1 MSNAIRTIWTKRD
14 SKRGIEPVLL
24 ARKLSHNW
32 LKGSINTTSVRF
44 SGELLGALS
53 DLREV
58 ANSKSKNLPIVSLRL
73 FIQACMA
80 GIITVDKDLGCD
92 PGNSTTAIELHQS
105 LDTESELASKVAELV
120 RKWSINHLEVWAEKE
135 ELGDLA
141 VRVKRACVASNISI
155 TTSQIHFKNQQTGEH
170 NLNLIVKLIAD
181 QLAGEELFDG
191 MGACEVV
198 IAEAKYPRN
207 IELMSQPFKPI
218 AEAGGKNPFS
228 MVARV
233 HVSTMP
239 YSEDLYFSVSCAKRV
254 WADKAPDGGNTGR
267 NATGYV
273 MAPGRSVIPVGIS
286 KRKNDDA
293 WVWDFDDAYGSLNI
307 EAAGTLPSTLDEA
320 LRTNYTNKTWW
331 AGLPQITRLYRRVD
345 QHTTLESDEVD
356 LMRTVV
362 PMLSGIVED
371 DQVPM
376 AARRLTL
383 NRKPEQAML
392 RLTDVGAAGISIA
405 DADGESEEFDDD
417 DEAAQ
422 ALSDAERKTTVEKF
436 QAQCVDVLKSAYAN
450 APIGLWIVGGSLIE
464 QNIAQKAAELL
475 FGQSVQVKIDPL
487 PNDVHNLKSA
497 LPGAELKSRQRFALR
512 VDAWKRSGLPQ
523 AIAQFDGQR
532 FVLICAPKEID
543 RKSEDLINR
552 RAAIHSICSLA
563 NASVHHVLP
572 IEKTTSPKFESK
584 ATQGYIHRLQSAMM
598 DVMLAHSGYV
608 IGAKDFVNDQLDNE
622 SVPKAIYGIQ
632 ALRKQAQRYSG
643 ETPVAMI
650 IYSKLNLTSNV
661 TEFNFTYRAAGKTQ
675 HSGWQPLSR
684 SLIWLGSQ
692 RNIDSEEGWLKNE
705 FQHCTI
711 GMLQAIKKDDPKGVV
726 FLDWATLPG
735 LWREITD
742 ANLLKSTPR
751 IGHLELATAFPTMS
765 FVRIRYGRDAVIP
778 LRSWTKTTYE
788 GFREEASRES
798 TGEYFD
804 DVYAGTVKLLVELN
818 PSDQN
823 THRGHFIG
831 IMGPRSTNQLKR
843 GQSCYRAM
851 VRMAPISDTVSG
863 KKEKGVFQKAGLPPC
878 KKDASISASMDITIL
893 HCPTD
898 VTPVDLA
905 TLTMGLRVGYAHYPD
920 WTLLPAPLFF
930 IRKIDDYIIKYPLA
944 DALDDADLAESVIS
958 EPLDSDQGDELE
970 AESANMRLITGL
982 VQSEL
987 QLEFAQETADLA
999 PDPQISLEES
1009 VVSEPVES
1017 GSEVPEEI
1025 AITSADIEIASG
1037 EILGWAR
1044 KTKIVQLYPSD
1055 SKSRRLFTA
1064 MVRGEIKILVEVP
1077 YFVELQGYFGTYG
1090 PGMKKSIEKSWRD
1103 ICNVGFVLPN
1113 TSRKPLNEYL
1123 DWMAKK
1129 LRHPQGAYFVNP
1141 RVLFGRALI
1150 IPQIHMILETYN
1162 KTAKQK
1168 ISTSL
1173 NEDNSFKLD
1182 FSPIAKKASEDKDD
1196 VTLSWL
1202 IFGAA
1207 QTPAFGLAAS
1217 IIKEVQC
1224 IPGPRTMAALAYYV
1238 QSFTAVTKALDS
1250 YVTAASFKPII
1261 QSRAFT
1267 PKQEDLLVEAN
1278 GTPVDDTRVPYEEN
1292 KAFVLGDVEFRTRDA
1307 SQGVPAP
1314 GSTPDPQ
1321 WAPTSTLT
1329 STTASIDPIVEAAP
1343 ALDALGPVNLKSD
1356 RTEQKAH
1363 QVPNRDEFMLI
1374 KEESKRLIDELTPG
1388 GENFEANVLLIR
1400 SHLQRLVELDE
1411 KYREESSRAGL
1422 LAKRRTDLVALANL
1436 LIERLR
1442 TVDEEKLVGNIVFH
1456 CEPDQDLDAAQA
1468 ECGALDKLVG
1478 QSEESSKLLHE
1489 CLNTP
1494 LEAAAKKSEHIRRAQ
1509 QVSAFNATLTDV
1521 LEQIRNSIDDFLHFD
1536 FAQAPKEP
1544 EPDTKSPDEDGR
1556 PTPNPSGTP
1565 TQGDALQAAAHVSEA
1580 KASELYASKV
1590 LVPDG
1595 IAGFAGGSLESQEVA
1610 SVPPASSEI
1619 PTPAQAD
1626 STPHPEVALPLE
1638 AAPIPEVLQANAA
1651 MESQDLNTQVV
1662 VHTEVEATPAPFDAS
1677 PKPETE
1683 ESLGQDDE
1691 PPASVYDAVFAAA
1704 ATKVIA
1710 TSMTA
1715 PTPAAQDVADPSLTP
1730 RVLSSFLTHSEN
1742 ELIEAFVSL
1751 RSLITLR
1758 HYGLAEVYV
1767 DSIDSSFD
1775 ATQTGNHCVILG
1787 ALTKTLESIDC
1798 KFMVEHRLH
1807 PELRN
1812 LLLQANVLKKENQFT
1827 HLGAFA
1833 AGFVS
1838 ALFSGVQ
1845 SGSDDDGYALW
1856 TVIDPVRSILASK
1869 PAMSALIS
1877 LMISRENKG
1886 IVLTREKISASRI
1899 GPKVAMQAEIERAR
1913 KRAANWKKDGE
1924 INTSWSYQGFARA
1937 QDYIFGP
1944 KHVIGQ
1950 CLMQL
1955 ARGDDAALKKLFE
1968 ASQGKFKKT
1977 NSTLLEAFTSIHEKC
1992 RPEGPQIQTA
2002 VENIEMTEKF
2012 IRAYLDRI
2020 STGVPRRDL
2029 LLEHEQKYLGS
2040 LHTTLQDVVAEIG
2053 QLMPTQEI
2061 ERIYVDAA
2069 KTIFEAALR
2078 LFDEQSGVACMA
2090 VPIQKLLIQ
2099 QPMDKSLNPSMHSDD
2114 EYNIFPLC
2122 SGEDV
2127 IKSIDELLSDELAQR
2142 SSPMDE
2148 KVVQRLLA
2156 EAQRSHIEQK
2166 RFLPALAIEAQL
2178 QKGYSKLD
2186 SPILH
2191 QFQKAR
2197 ADLGRGLQDARQ
2209 RVTHAMVLSALDQ
2222 KDANNF
2228 LRLIESIQNS
2238 NQVENGIGHP
2248 EGASSAYPD
2257 FPHALAALQ
2266 KKVISVL
2273 DARLETAKTKQLQAL
2288 NEYEELKGEAFKSD
2302 VDRIRLMLETNNPA
2316 SIRTAHDAFAIL
2328 RSGGQL
2334 PSSVFE
2340 ERRSP
2345 PKEFEEFLKDLETIR
2360 GKSVLLESLLT
2371 ALNSDSPDLPKSI
2384 SALNAEQR
2392 KEASEFIRRWQKICS
2407 HTGHEA
2413 ADLAAQFFYS
2423 LGVGKPSFMPER
2435 TGRTQIARI
2444 EFPDKA
2450 FGNLANS
2457 DCFIPPALGS
2467 NAKQVSGFIVPGNSP
2482 ESEITTLILDIT
2494 SPTFILSRTVL
2505 TLGKR
2510 CKMSGQA
2517 PVLLI
2522 EDNLIAYM
2530 ALHPEDRSRRMMEIA
2545 TLSFHTLPYSA
2556 EGTFVPR
2563 EMFFGRQRELISLR
2577 AVDKLAILYGGR
2589 RLGKSSLLAQIDREE
2604 NSRSGGMAIY
2614 IPMDQD
2620 YSGDDHV
2627 LFAWKKIA
2635 GALASRSVIEA
2646 IDRQET
2652 DWRKI
2657 REGIEHQLMAESQKV
2672 RSCYLLFDEADVMMG
2687 QELELAADQT
2697 GFIRSLQQTAET
2709 VATSKFHLRYVIA
2722 GLHNLARMTTESN
2735 SALGKAEIIPIEPF
2749 SSVDDIMRG
2758 VELVTKPMAGL
2769 GFFFGEGCEDL
2780 PLRILSL
2787 CNFYPAFIQMYCSKL
2802 LNHMYNKRGTS
2813 TPWAYITAA
2822 DLDAVEQDDDLLT
2835 ELQQKFSWTLDL
2847 DKRYKAIALILADY
2861 YYSEVETGKNEGLTV
2876 AEIRMWCEIE
2886 SALHFKN
2893 MSSGAYEGLVDEM
2906 RKLNVLERNGS
2917 RYRLRNPSIAMLIGD
2932 RERVQ
2937 MQLKALADA
2946 PPENVRNHG
2955 DRRNKLTPLNNSS
2968 ASSKPTIFPMPIAWT
2983 HAYLD
2988 SPDSDLVILAGNSQS
3003 GLLEVSTN
3011 RFDWQITQ
3019 NDQYSSMQIPASN
3032 LVSWNIQ
3039 LRKKGTREVKG
3050 GIKMVLSGSTVWKA
3064 TDIPQFAAN
3073 TGKLANSGIKFAL
3086 AALPDRIYEIS
3097 QALDIGAIALNKDK
3111 KAEWSV
3117 QVVPPWSLDAIGAYL
3132 TSHDNNVVADN
3143 DAACKAILYASCGF
3157 GRLIQQL
3164 CDSNLSLEK
3173 ALTMQKYADEKI
3185 APDLVTFYA
3194 KIGMPTQLI
3203 DPDLLKRMEDFM
3215 VLISGEQ
3222 RNSASVDACRN
3233 DFNLKATDQLF
3244 LQWMGLMQEGEGNA
3258 WIVPP
3263 LYLRLLS

>member
-24 ARKLSHNW
+24 ARRLSQNW

-44 SGELLGALS
+44 CGELLGALS

-58 ANSKSKNLPIVSLRL
+58 ANTKSKNLPIVSLRL
-73 FIQACMA
+73 FMQACMA
-80 GIITVDKDLGCD
+80 GIISVDKDLGCD

-105 LDTESELASKVAELV
+105 HDTESELTSKVAELV
-120 RKWSINHLEVWAEKE
+120 RKWCMNHLEIWAQKE

-141 VRVKRACVASNISI
+141 VHVKRACVASNISI
-155 TTSQIHFKNQQTGEH
+155 TTSQIHFKNQQTGEN
-170 NLNLIVKLIAD
+170 NLNLIVKVIAD

-198 IAEAKYPRN
+198 IPETKYPRN
-207 IELMSQPFKPI
+207 IELMSQPFKPT
-218 AEAGGKNPFS
+218 AETGGKNAFS

-286 KRKNDDA
+286 KRKRDDA

-320 LRTNYTNKTWW
+320 LRTNYTKKTWW
-331 AGLPQITRLYRRVD
+331 AGLPQITRLFRRVD

-362 PMLSGIVED
+362 PMLSGIVDD

-405 DADGESEEFDDD
+405 DADGDFDEFDDD
-417 DEAAQ
+417 DQAAQ
-422 ALSDAERKTTVEKF
+422 ALSDAERKSTVEKF
-436 QAQCVDVLKSAYAN
+436 QAQCVDVLKCAYDN
-450 APIGLWIVGGSLIE
+450 APIGLWIVGGSVIE
-464 QNIAQKAAELL
+464 QDIAQKAAELL

-487 PNDVHNLKSA
+487 PNDVHNLQSA

-523 AIAQFDGQR
+523 AIARFNGQR

-543 RKSEDLINR
+543 RKSEDPINR
-552 RAAIHSICSLA
+552 RAAIHAICSVA
-563 NASVHHVLP
+563 SASVHHVLP
-572 IEKTTSPKFESK
+572 VEKTTSPKFELK

-608 IGAKDFVNDQLDNE
+608 IGAKDFVNDQLDDA

-643 ETPVAMI
+643 ETPVSMI

-661 TEFNFTYRAAGKTQ
+661 TEFNFAYRAAGQTK
-675 HSGWQPLSR
+675 HSGWQPLSQ

-692 RNIDSEEGWLKNE
+692 RNIDSDEGWLKSE

-711 GMLQAIKKDDPKGVV
+711 GMLQSIKKDDPKAVV

-742 ANLLKSTPR
+742 ANLLRATPR
-751 IGHLELATAFPTMS
+751 IGHLELATAFPSMS
-765 FVRIRYGRDAVIP
+765 FVRIRYGHDAVIP

-804 DVYAGTVKLLVELN
+804 DVYAGTVKQLVELN

-843 GQSCYRAM
+843 GQSCYRVM

-930 IRKIDDYIIKYPLA
+930 VRKIDDYIIKYPLA
-944 DALDDADLAESVIS
+944 DVLDDAELAQTAIS
-958 EPLDSDQGDELE
+958 ESQDSDQGDELE
-970 AESANMRLITGL
+970 VESAKMRLITGL

-999 PDPQISLEES
+999 PDLQISIEES
-1009 VVSEPVES
+1009 VVSDPVES
-1017 GSEVPEEI
+1017 GSEVPEKI

-1044 KTKIVQLYPSD
+1044 NTKIVQLYPPD
-1055 SKSRRLFTA
+1055 KKSRRLFTA
-1064 MVRGEIKILVEVP
+1064 MVRGEIKVTVEVP
-1077 YFVELQGYFGTYG
+1077 YFVELPGYFGTYE
-1090 PGMKKSIEKSWRD
+1090 PGMKKSIEKSWNN
-1103 ICNVGFVLPN
+1103 ICSMGFVLPK
-1113 TSRKPLNEYL
+1113 TPRKPLNEYL

-1129 LRHPQGAYFVNP
+1129 LRHPQGAYFVTP
-1141 RVLFGRALI
+1141 RVLFGRTLI
-1150 IPQIHMILETYN
+1150 IPQIHQILDTYN
-1162 KTAKQK
+1162 QTAKQK
-1168 ISTSL
+1168 VSSSL
-1173 NEDNSFKLD
+1173 NDENGFKID
-1182 FSPIAKKASEDKDD
+1182 FSPIAKKASDEKDD
-1196 VTLSWL
+1196 YTLGWL

-1207 QTPAFGLAAS
+1207 QTPAFGFAES
-1217 IIKEVQC
+1217 IINEVKC
-1224 IPGPRTMAALAYYV
+1224 IPGPRTLAALAYYV
-1238 QSFTAVTKALDS
+1238 QSFKAVAKALES
-1250 YVTAASFKPII
+1250 YVTASSFKPIFHP
-1261 QSRAFT
+1261 RAFT
-1267 PKQEDLLVEAN
+1267 PKQEDLVVAVN
-1278 GTPVDDTRVPYEEN
+1278 GRAVDVTKPHCEQID
-1292 KAFVLGDVEFRTRDA
+1292 
-1307 SQGVPAP
+1307 
-1314 GSTPDPQ
+1314 
-1321 WAPTSTLT
+1321 
-1329 STTASIDPIVEAAP
+1329 SI
-1343 ALDALGPVNLKSD
+1343 ALGNDGLKAMDSPQCGHLSDSTEDPKLIDHVLEATSALQQLSEVSHVNLKSEN
-1356 RTEQKAH
+1356 TEQKAH
-1363 QVPNRDEFMLI
+1363 QVLNRDEFMEA
-1374 KEESKRLIDELTPG
+1374 KEESKRLIDELTLG
-1388 GENFEANVLLIR
+1388 AENFEANLLLVQ
-1400 SHLQRLVELDE
+1400 SHLKRLAELDQ
-1411 KYREESSRAGL
+1411 KYREESSKAGLIAKRRAGL
-1422 LAKRRTDLVALANL
+1422 LSLANTI
-1436 LIERLR
+1436 IERLR
-1442 TVDEEKLVGNIVFH
+1442 TVDEEDVVGKIVFN
-1456 CEPDQDLDAAQA
+1456 CEQDNDLDTA
-1468 ECGALDKLVG
+1468 ETECVALDKLVTH
-1478 QSEESSKLLHE
+1478 SEESSKLLHE
-1489 CLNTP
+1489 CLNAP
-1494 LEAAAKKSEHIRRAQ
+1494 LEAVAKKSEHIRRAQ

-1521 LEQIRNSIDDFLHFD
+1521 LEQISNTIDDFLHFD
-1536 FAQAPKEP
+1536 FLQAPKEP
-1544 EPDTKSPDEDGR
+1544 EPDTTPTVEDGSHFED
-1556 PTPNPSGTP
+1556 PPDAP
-1565 TQGDALQAAAHVSEA
+1565 TQDEPLQTARDASQVSRLSEPSEVIASKDNFLSVSERL
-1580 KASELYASKV
+1580 KSE
-1590 LVPDG
+1590 
-1595 IAGFAGGSLESQEVA
+1595 EVA
-1610 SVPPASSEI
+1610 SVSPQDQIHASVKK
-1619 PTPAQAD
+1619 D
-1626 STPHPEVALPLE
+1626 SVPHPESESAVDAVPVPQILEANVVLGFQDFDSRSNVHSDVQDTPTTAGESQNPDPEEILDQQDALP
-1638 AAPIPEVLQANAA
+1638 
-1651 MESQDLNTQVV
+1651 S
-1662 VHTEVEATPAPFDAS
+1662 
-1677 PKPETE
+1677 
-1683 ESLGQDDE
+1683 
-1691 PPASVYDAVFAAA
+1691 SVYDAVSAAA
-1704 ATKVIA
+1704 VTKTASTGQTSLIA
-1710 TSMTA
+1710 
-1715 PTPAAQDVADPSLTP
+1715 VADQLAEPALTA
-1730 RVLSSFLTHSEN
+1730 RLLGNLTHTEN
-1742 ELIEAFVSL
+1742 DLIEAFVSL
-1751 RSLITLR
+1751 RSLISLR

-1767 DSIDSSFD
+1767 DSINSSFD

-1807 PELRN
+1807 PELRY
-1812 LLLQANVLKKENQFT
+1812 LLLQANVLKKENLFT

-1845 SGSDDDGYALW
+1845 SGSGDDGDALW
-1856 TVIDPVRSILASK
+1856 TVIDPVRSTLAPK
-1869 PAMSALIS
+1869 PAISRLIS
-1877 LMISRENKG
+1877 LMIDRENKG

-1899 GPKVAMQAEIERAR
+1899 GPKVAMQAEIDRAR

-1950 CLMQL
+1950 CLIEL
-1955 ARGDDAALKKLFE
+1955 ARGDDVALKKLFDS
-1968 ASQGKFKKT
+1968 SQGKFKKT

-1992 RPEGPQIQTA
+1992 RPEGPQIQSA
-2002 VENIEMTEKF
+2002 VENIEITEKF
-2012 IRAYLDRI
+2012 IRSYLDRI
-2020 STGVPRRDL
+2020 STGVPRKDL

-2040 LHTTLQDVVAEIG
+2040 LHTTLHDVVAEIG
-2053 QLMPTQEI
+2053 QLAPTQEI
-2061 ERIYVDAA
+2061 ERIYVDSA

-2078 LFDEQSGVACMA
+2078 LFDEQSGAACMA

-2099 QPMDKSLNPSMHSDD
+2099 QPLDKSLNPSMHSDD

-2127 IKSIDELLSDELAQR
+2127 IKSIDDLLSDELAQR

-2148 KVVQRLLA
+2148 KVVQTLLA

-2166 RFLPALAIEAQL
+2166 RFLPALTIEAQL

-2186 SPILH
+2186 SPILQ

-2197 ADLGRGLQDARQ
+2197 ADLNRDLQDARQ

-2238 NQVENGIGHP
+2238 NQVDNGIGHP
-2248 EGASSAYPD
+2248 DGASSAYPD
-2257 FPHALAALQ
+2257 FPHAFAALQ
-2266 KKVISVL
+2266 RKVISVL
-2273 DARLETAKTKQLQAL
+2273 DARLETAKNKQIQEL
-2288 NEYEELKGEAFKSD
+2288 NEYEELNGEGCKSD
-2302 VDRIRLMLETNNPA
+2302 VERIRLMLGTNNPA

-2328 RSGGQL
+2328 RSGGKL

-2345 PKEFEEFLKDLETIR
+2345 PKEFEDFLKDLEVIR

-2371 ALNSDSPDLPKSI
+2371 ALASDSTELPKSI
-2384 SALNAEQR
+2384 AALNVEQR
-2392 KEASEFIRRWQKICS
+2392 KEASDFIRLWQKICS

-2413 ADLAAQFFYS
+2413 AELAAQFFYS
-2423 LGVGKPSFMPER
+2423 LGVGRPSFMPER

-2450 FGNLANS
+2450 FANLANS

-2467 NAKQVSGFIVPGNSP
+2467 DAKQVSGFIVPGNSP
-2482 ESEITTLILDIT
+2482 DSEITTLIVDVT

-2505 TLGKR
+2505 TLSKR
-2510 CKMSGQA
+2510 YKMSGQA

-2577 AVDKLAILYGGR
+2577 KVDKLAILYGGR
-2589 RLGKSSLLAQIDREE
+2589 RLGKSSLLAQIEREE
-2604 NSRSGGMAIY
+2604 NSRPGGMAIY

-2635 GALASRSVIEA
+2635 GALASRSLIDSV
-2646 IDRQET
+2646 DRQET

-2657 REGIEHQLMAESQKV
+2657 RETIEHQLMADSQKV

-2687 QELELAADQT
+2687 HELELAPDQT

-2709 VATSKFHLRYVIA
+2709 VATAKFHLRYVIA

-2769 GFFFGEGCEDL
+2769 GFFFGEGFEDL

-2813 TPWAYITAA
+2813 NPWAYITAA
-2822 DLDAVEQDDDLLT
+2822 DLDTVELDDDLLT

-2861 YYSEVETGKNEGLTV
+2861 YYSEVEIGKNEGLTV

-2886 SALHFKN
+2886 SPLHFKN

-2946 PPENVRNHG
+2946 APENVRNHG
-2955 DRRNKLTPLNNSS
+2955 DRRNKLTPLTNSN

-3011 RFDWQITQ
+3011 KFDWQITQ
-3019 NDQYSSMQIPASN
+3019 NDHYSSMQIPASN
-3032 LVSWNIQ
+3032 LVSWNLQ
-3039 LRKKGTREVKG
+3039 LRKRGTREVKG
-3050 GIKMVLSGSTVWKA
+3050 GIKMVISGSTVWKA
-3064 TDIPQFAAN
+3064 TDIAQFAAN
-3073 TGKLANSGIKFAL
+3073 TGKLSNSGIKFAL
-3086 AALPDRIYEIS
+3086 AALPDRIYEMAH
-3097 QALDIGAIALNKDK
+3097 ALDVGAISYNKDK

-3117 QVVPPWSLDAIGAYL
+3117 QVVPPWSIDAIRFYL
-3132 TSHDNNVVADN
+3132 SDNNVVADN
-3143 DAACKAILYASCGF
+3143 EAACKAILYASSGF
-3157 GRLIQQL
+3157 GRIVQQL

-3173 ALTMQKYADEKI
+3173 ALTLQKYAEERI
-3185 APDLVTFYA
+3185 APDLDTFYA
-3194 KIGMPTQLI
+3194 KIGMPVNLI
-3203 DPDLLKRMEDFM
+3203 DSDLLNRMEDFM
-3215 VLISGEQ
+3215 ALISGEQ

-3233 DFNLKATDQLF
+3233 DLKLKPTDQLF
-3244 LQWMGLMQEGEGNA
+3244 LQWMGLIQEGEGNT
-3258 WIVPP
+3258 WVVPP

>member
-1 MSNAIRTIWTKRD
+1 MSNANRTIWTKRD

-53 DLREV
+53 DLRDV
-58 ANSKSKNLPIVSLRL
+58 ANSKTKNLPIASLRL
-73 FIQACMA
+73 FMQACMA

-120 RKWSINHLEVWAEKE
+120 RKWCMNHLEVWAQKE

-141 VRVKRACVASNISI
+141 VRVKRACVSSNISI

-207 IELMSQPFKPI
+207 IELMSQPFKPT
-218 AEAGGKNPFS
+218 AEAGGKNSFS

-239 YSEDLYFSVSCAKRV
+239 YSSDLYFSVSCTKRV

-286 KRKNDDA
+286 KRKRGDV
-293 WVWDFDDAYGSLNI
+293 WGWDFDDAYGSLNI
-307 EAAGTLPSTLDEA
+307 EAAGTLPATLEEA
-320 LRTNYTNKTWW
+320 LRTGYSHKTWW

-362 PMLSGIVED
+362 PMLAGIVD
-371 DQVPM
+371 DELVPM

-405 DADGESEEFDDD
+405 DADADSDEFGDDD
-417 DEAAQ
+417 VAAQ

-450 APIGLWIVGGSLIE
+450 APIGLWIVGGSVVE

-475 FGQSVQVKIDPL
+475 FGTSVQVKIDPL
-487 PNDVHNLKSA
+487 PNEVHNLQSL
-497 LPGAELKSRQRFALR
+497 LPGAELKSRQRFSLR
-512 VDAWKRSGLPQ
+512 VEAWKRSGLPQ
-523 AIAQFDGQR
+523 AIAQFNGQR

-552 RAAIHSICSLA
+552 RAAIHAICSMA
-563 NASVHHVLP
+563 KASVHHVLP
-572 IEKTTSPKFESK
+572 IDKTTSPKFELK

-608 IGAKDFVNDQLDNE
+608 IGAKDFVSDQLDE
-622 SVPKAIYGIQ
+622 ECVPKAIYGIQ

-643 ETPVAMI
+643 ETPVSMI
-650 IYSKLNLTSNV
+650 IYSKLSLTSNV
-661 TEFNFTYRAAGKTQ
+661 TEFNFAYLAAGQTRL
-675 HSGWQPLSR
+675 SGWQPLSQ
-684 SLIWLGSQ
+684 SLIWLGCQ
-692 RNIDSEEGWLKNE
+692 RNIDSDETWLKAE

-711 GMLQAIKKDDPKGVV
+711 EMLQAIKKDDPKGIF
-726 FLDWATLPG
+726 FLDWATLSG

-742 ANLLKSTPR
+742 ANLLQGNPR
-751 IGHLELATAFPTMS
+751 IGHLVLAIAFPGMS
-765 FVRIRYGRDAVIP
+765 FVRIRYGRDAMIP

-788 GFREEASRES
+788 GFREEASREN

-804 DVYAGTVKLLVELN
+804 DVYAGTVKQLVELN
-818 PSDQN
+818 PGDQSAN
-823 THRGHFIG
+823 SGHFIG

-843 GQSCYRAM
+843 GQSCYRVM

-863 KKEKGVFQKAGLPPC
+863 KKERGVFQKTGLPPC
-878 KKDASISASMDITIL
+878 KKDASVSASMDITIL
-893 HCPTD
+893 HCPDD
-898 VTPVDLA
+898 VRPVDIA

-944 DALDDADLAESVIS
+944 EAVDEVDLGESAIS
-958 EPLDSDQGDELE
+958 ESADSDQGEELKV
-970 AESANMRLITGL
+970 ESASMRLITGL

-987 QLEFAQETADLA
+987 QLEFTQDTADLSTEGVSA
-999 PDPQISLEES
+999 LEAS
-1009 VVSEPVES
+1009 GGSETTES
-1017 GSEVPEEI
+1017 GSEVPEDIAFTSEDVEI
-1025 AITSADIEIASG
+1025 VSSK
-1037 EILGWAR
+1037 ILGWAR
-1044 KTKIVQLYPSD
+1044 KTKIVQLYPAD

-1064 MVRGEIKILVEVP
+1064 MVRGEIKVLVDVP
-1077 YFVELQGYFGTYG
+1077 YFVELQGYFGNYG

-1103 ICNVGFVLPN
+1103 ICNVGFVFPN
-1113 TSRKPLNEYL
+1113 TSRKPLNDYL

-1150 IPQIHMILETYN
+1150 IPQIHEILETYN
-1162 KTAKQK
+1162 RTAKQK

-1182 FSPIAKKASEDKDD
+1182 FSPIAKKASDDKDD
-1196 VTLSWL
+1196 VTLGWL

-1207 QTPAFGLAAS
+1207 QTPAFGLSAS

-1224 IPGPRTMAALAYYV
+1224 IPGPRTLAALAYYI
-1238 QSFTAVTKALDS
+1238 QSFTAVKKALDS

-1261 QSRAFT
+1261 QTRAFT
-1267 PKQEDLLVEAN
+1267 PKQEAPLLEAN
-1278 GTPVDDTRVPYEEN
+1278 GTPVYDVRLLCEEN
-1292 KAFVLGDVEFRTRDA
+1292 KAFVLGDDEFRTRDA
-1307 SQGVPAP
+1307 SQGAPAP
-1314 GSTPDPQ
+1314 GSTPDTQ
-1321 WAPTSTLT
+1321 SAPTSTLT
-1329 STTASIDPIVEAAP
+1329 STTASIDTIADAAP
-1343 ALDALGPVNLKSD
+1343 AAVGPVNLKLEP
-1356 RTEQKAH
+1356 TEQKAH
-1363 QVPNRDEFMLI
+1363 QVPNRDEFMQI

-1388 GENFEANVLLIR
+1388 DENFEANVLLVQ
-1400 SHLQRLVELDE
+1400 SHLQRLVELDQ
-1411 KYREESSRAGL
+1411 KYREDSSRAGL
-1422 LAKRRTDLVALANL
+1422 LVKRRTDLVAQANL

-1442 TVDEEKLVGNIVFH
+1442 TVDEEELVGNIVFH
-1456 CEPDQDLDAAQA
+1456 CEADQDLDAAQA

-1478 QSEESSKLLHE
+1478 QSEESCKLLHE

-1494 LEAAAKKSEHIRRAQ
+1494 LEAGAKKSEHIRRAQ

-1521 LEQIRNSIDDFLHFD
+1521 LEQIKNSIDDFLNFD
-1536 FAQAPKEP
+1536 FAQDPKEL
-1544 EPDTKSPDEDGR
+1544 EPDTKRPDEEVGL
-1556 PTPNPSGTP
+1556 TPNPPGTP
-1565 TQGDALQAAAHVSEA
+1565 AHGDALQAAAHVSEA
-1580 KASELYASKV
+1580 KASEVNESKV
-1590 LVPDG
+1590 LVPDA
-1595 IAGFAGGSLESQEVA
+1595 IAGYVVDSLESQEVP
-1610 SVPPASSEI
+1610 SVPPASSQM
-1619 PTPAQAD
+1619 PAPAQAD

-1638 AAPIPEVLQANAA
+1638 AALIPEMLQADVA
-1651 MESQDLNTQVV
+1651 MEIQDIDIQMV
-1662 VHTEVEATPAPFDAS
+1662 VHPEVEAIPAPFDAS

-1683 ESLGQDDE
+1683 ESLCQYDE
-1691 PPASVYDAVFAAA
+1691 PPASVYNAVFAPA
-1704 ATKVIA
+1704 ATKAVA
-1710 TSMTA
+1710 KSVTA
-1715 PTPAAQDVADPSLTP
+1715 PIPAAQNVADPSLTP

-1767 DSIDSSFD
+1767 DSINSSFD

-1798 KFMVEHRLH
+1798 KFMVEHRLN
-1807 PELRN
+1807 PELRK

-1856 TVIDPVRSILASK
+1856 TVIDPVRSTLASK
-1869 PAMSALIS
+1869 PAISALIS

-1950 CLMQL
+1950 CLMEL

-1992 RPEGPQIQTA
+1992 RPEGPQIQSA
-2002 VENIEMTEKF
+2002 IENIEITEKF
-2012 IRAYLDRI
+2012 IRAYLERI
-2020 STGVPRRDL
+2020 STGVPRRDI
-2029 LLEHEQKYLGS
+2029 LLEHEQKYVGS

-2053 QLMPTQEI
+2053 QLTPTQEI

-2078 LFDEQSGVACMA
+2078 LFDEQSGAVCMA
-2090 VPIQKLLIQ
+2090 VSIQKLLVQ

-2166 RFLPALAIEAQL
+2166 RFLPALSIEAQL

-2186 SPILH
+2186 SPILQ

-2266 KKVISVL
+2266 MKVISVL
-2273 DARLETAKTKQLQAL
+2273 DARLGTAKTKQLQAL
-2288 NEYEELKGEAFKSD
+2288 NEYEELKGEACKSD
-2302 VDRIRLMLETNNPA
+2302 VARIRLMLDTNNPA

-2360 GKSVLLESLLT
+2360 SKSVLLESLLT
-2371 ALNSDSPDLPKSI
+2371 ALNSYSPDLPKSI

-2392 KEASEFIRRWQKICS
+2392 KEASEFIQRWQIICS

-2450 FGNLANS
+2450 FANLANS

-2589 RLGKSSLLAQIDREE
+2589 RLGKSSLLAQIEREE

-2620 YSGDDHV
+2620 HSGNDHV

-2657 REGIEHQLMAESQKV
+2657 REAIEHQLMADSQKV

-2758 VELVTKPMAGL
+2758 IELVTKPMAGL

-2802 LNHMYNKRGTS
+2802 LNHMYNKRGTL

-2861 YYSEVETGKNEGLTV
+2861 YYSEVETGNNEGLTV

-2886 SALHFKN
+2886 SASHFKN

-2946 PPENVRNHG
+2946 PPGNVRNHG

-3050 GIKMVLSGSTVWKA
+3050 GIKMVMSGSTVWKA

-3086 AALPDRIYEIS
+3086 AALPDRSYEIAH
-3097 QALDIGAIALNKDK
+3097 ALDLGSIAFNKDK

-3117 QVVPPWSLDAIGAYL
+3117 QVVPPWSLDAIGAHL

-3157 GRLIQQL
+3157 GRIVQQL
-3164 CDSNLSLEK
+3164 CDGNLSLEK
-3173 ALTMQKYADEKI
+3173 ALTLKKYAEEKI
-3185 APDLVTFYA
+3185 ASDLVSFYT
-3194 KIGMPTQLI
+3194 KIGMPIHLI

-3215 VLISGEQ
+3215 ALISGEQ
-3222 RNSASVDACRN
+3222 RLSASVDICRN
-3233 DFNLKATDQLF
+3233 DFKLKATDLLF
-3244 LQWMGLMQEGEGNA
+3244 LQWMGLMQEGEGNT
-3258 WIVPP
+3258 WTVPA